1 MAGLRRRLLCLA
13 AVVCGLVPAALAA
26 SREVVF
32 ALDLSGSISEA
43 EMQLEINGLKNT
55 VSQVIPRDGSVR
67 VGIVVYS
74 DRARVLL
81 PLTPVTASST
91 ASIIHPALDS
101 VATHEYR
108 WGATNIT
115 DALFKSRTLLGG
127 PGSITTADYIILVG
141 DGEDTRTS
149 PDQVFDE
156 CQACLNAGVRVC
168 AIAVGATP
176 AGAAQLR
183 MVAEHTGGEFG
194 EAAQFSEFDPICA
207 DCLGIIATPRG
218 RMDTSR
224 KGSLLVYSNVEVRW
238 DAGGNVIQDTFLE
251 LTNDYPDS
259 VAVQLYFLNG
269 DAPSAIEPGWNKLD
283 NVIYLTQD
291 EATYWSAAS
300 GLPKG
305 VSPWSALDPG
315 PPPGR
320 PDVDVPGTRV
330 LRGVVY
336 AWAVDRFNGQIRWNH
351 LSGKAMIVNY
361 QDTSAAEYP
370 VWAAQAMGVE
380 HGARVGLG
388 GVLRLNGLDYEQA
401 PDQLIL
407 DFVASGSVAFSGGGA
422 LVGVDTDLTLH
433 PVSVDFRQETAGPVL
448 TKARFDIWNENEVR
462 FSNTEVCVNCWHQ
475 QLLSA
480 YASIPNHFLLGNL
493 QTNKGK
499 ARIDGIAS
507 QAVCGPQSINAAL
520 IGVAV
525 RELGFDGGQRR
536 GLTAEALVGA
546 GDEAAQILYDVL
558 TGPSEV
564 RERAIGFEGEIPAE
578 KIR

>member
-1 MAGLRRRLLCLA
+1 MTVFQWR
-13 AVVCGLVPAALAA
+13 VVGLVGLVLGYLSSAAAA

-32 ALDLSGSISEA
+32 ALDLSGSISES
-43 EMQLEINGLKNT
+43 EMQLEINGIKNT
-55 VSQVIPRDGSVR
+55 VSEIIPRDGSVR
-67 VGIVVYS
+67 VGVVVYS

-81 PLTPVTASST
+81 PLTPVTTSSIAT
-91 ASIIHPALDS
+91 IIHPALDS

-108 WGATNIT
+108 WGATNLA

-127 PGSITTADYIILVG
+127 PGSVTTADYIILVG
-141 DGEDTRTS
+141 DGEDNRTS
-149 PDQVFDE
+149 PEAVFNE
-156 CQACLNAGVRVC
+156 CEASLNAGVRVC

-176 AGAAQLR
+176 AGAEQLR
-183 MVAEHTGGEFG
+183 MIAEHTGGEYG
-194 EAAQFSEFDPICA
+194 EAAEFSQFDPICA

-251 LTNDYPDS
+251 MSNDYPDS
-259 VAVQLYFLNG
+259 VAVQLYFVNG
-269 DAPSAIEPGWNKLD
+269 DLPSAIEPGWNILD
-283 NVIYLTQD
+283 NVIHLTQD
-291 EATYWSAAS
+291 ESTYWSAAT

-320 PDVDVPGTRV
+320 PDADVPGARV
-330 LRGVVY
+330 LRGAVY

-361 QDTSAAEYP
+361 ADASAAEYP

-380 HGARVGLG
+380 HGLRVGQG

-407 DFVASGSVAFSGGGA
+407 DFVASGSMALSGGGA

-433 PVSVDFRQETAGPVL
+433 PVSVDFRQETTGPVL

-462 FSNTEVCVNCWHQ
+462 FSNTEVCVSCWHQ

-507 QAVCGPQSINAAL
+507 IAVCGPQSVNAAL
-520 IGVAV
+520 IGVSV
-525 RELGFDGGQRR
+525 RELGFEGGQRR
-536 GLTAEALVGA
+536 GLTGGALVGA

-564 RERAIGFEGEIPAE
+564 RERASTLDGESIFES
-578 KIR
+578 IR